1 MRLMKMMNYDEE
13 ASYVTNT
20 QFIGNY
26 FRNVVLPSI
35 SNFEIIVHH
44 LHQTNHSSDN

>member
-1 MRLMKMMNYDEE
+1 MNYDEE
-13 ASYVTNT
+13 ASYT

-26 FRNVVLPSI
+26 FRNVVLPII

-44 LHQTNHSSDN
+44 LHQTHHSSDN